1 MKKRFLVLAMALC
14 MVFALGFAFA
24 DETTETTPA
33 YDQAKH
39 DEVCV
44 KVEGWAEELCTN
56 PDHTFEPTCEE
67 KGAECYLCPLCLKC
81 LHKEEIDA
89 LGHDWKDV
97 AKVDATCKEDG
108 HEAYAYCA
116 NTLDKE
122 GKPTEFAV
130 KGEDGK
136 YTKVEKY
143 TVLPKLNHM
152 KDGEL
157 AKVPAGEWDP
167 DTFVCGQKYSLDAKC
182 GLCGEVLL
190 EKIDIVIDHEF
201 EAVKEDAPTCV
212 ETGVKAHEECVRG
225 ECTAVR
231 YEGKVYASIN
241 DKDLVKLV
249 TIEALGHDLVAVNGT
264 PGSCTEKPYYDY
276 MDCQR
281 EGCDYKEN
289 YVEMPLPDHEYEKVP
304 GKAATCEATG
314 LKDTWVCKFC
324 GKAVLKDA
332 KGEKIVAELDGLDDE
347 DRVIAALGHEWTT
360 IRGVLATCTTEGL
373 AAHEECTREGCG
385 KVKFNSSEYAAD
397 AAENLVKIP
406 AHGHAHED
414 GFEPNKLGAPKRE
427 GNEELLLL
435 QRDMIKLGKL
445 NKVGLIRERTDKEP
459 TCTLTG
465 YIATKWCPWCFEIVI
480 EGKEIPAKGHDWELT
495 EKGTMPT
502 CEETGLSDLW
512 TCKVCGETQGNEVI
526 AARGHDLK
534 YYAPV
539 QADCENDGNHGFY
552 YCVRENCNHGEID
565 LCTLNSGIMLIGED
579 AEAAV
584 CVCKPADRPVVEIFR
599 DKKGAIEV
607 PFAAFIPAYEHGYAV
622 PYVLDDGTS
631 QFIAP
636 IAPVDPTCYATGIMG
651 DGEYCVLCNEITVD
665 PTVIPMKEHTFG
677 LVLAAHDATCT
688 ENGFKGAVLCL
699 GGCGVAYTELENG
712 KKEYFNF
719 TTNEEGVVQGLEHL
733 NIPALGHD
741 VKDGVAQEPTCFVDG
756 WEAGTYCARCGI
768 TLTEQVKIPAAHKW
782 EDRAAVAPTCT
793 ESGLTAGQYC
803 PACKT
808 NTQKALLPLGHTYD
822 NYVEAVKPTCT
833 EKGHE
838 EGLCCSVCD
847 PDYAD
852 GKNDAWLIY
861 PSEIPALGHT
871 YSYVPGVYF
880 CGAKV
885 NYYGFFYCNV
895 CDHGTVYDE
904 LDAGMTNV
912 PAIADF
918 TVTYKTGKDGKI
930 INKLPENVIIPD
942 AVKIEAPEHDWTD
955 YFDRAPT
962 CTEDG
967 VTTARQCKACGL
979 KESEKYR
986 PATGHQWETVAGYAA
1001 TCEKIGLK
1009 DGKKCSVCGLM
1020 TIQEI
1025 IPATGHKLVHVD
1037 AKDPTCETEGNEDGK
1052 VCENK
1057 DCDYRE
1063 GAKIIEALGHDIKGV
1078 EWKVVTDENGVS
1090 IRIKRC
1096 LRCNEVAVWE
1106 PIEEAAEGKLGDANG
1121 DGYLNLADALAVLA
1135 YYGDDTTVI
1144 NMKNADANLDGKVDL
1159 LDALAIVRMWVGA

>member
-81 LHKEEIDA
+81 LHKEEVDA

-122 GKPTEFAV
+122 DKPTEFAV

-136 YTKVEKY
+136 YTKIEKY

-157 AKVPAGEWDP
+157 AKVPAGEWNP

-201 EAVKEDAPTCV
+201 EAVKEVAPTC
-212 ETGVKAHEECVRG
+212 EEDGVKAHEDCVRG
-225 ECTAVR
+225 ECDAVR
-231 YEGKVYASIN
+231 FEGKVYAN
-241 DKDLVKLV
+241 HDDEKLV
-249 TIEALGHDLVAVNGT
+249 EALTIEALGHDLVAVNGT

-289 YVEMPLPDHEYEKVP
+289 YVDMPAPGHKFTKKVA
-304 GKAATCEATG
+304 GKAATCEGTG
-314 LKDTWVCKFC
+314 LKDAWACEVC
-324 GKAVLKDA
+324 GKLALKDS
-332 KGEKIVAELDGLDDE
+332 KGNVTYEFDDLNDEK
-347 DRVIAALGHEWTT
+347 RVIAKLDHKWETILGTP
-360 IRGVLATCTTEGL
+360 ATCTTDGV
-373 AAHEECTREGCG
+373 AAHEECVRCD

-427 GNEELLLL
+427 GDESLLLV
-435 QRDMIKLGKL
+435 QRDMIQLGKL
-445 NKVGLIRERTDKEP
+445 DKFGLIRERTDKEP

-480 EGKEIPAKGHDWELT
+480 EPKTIPATGHDWELT
-495 EKGTMPT
+495 KKGKMPT

-512 TCKVCGETQGNEVI
+512 TCKVCGETEGNEVI
-526 AARGHDLK
+526 AALGHDLK
-534 YYAPV
+534 FVDAV
-539 QADCENDGNHGFY
+539 IADCENDGHIAYSYCDRKGCHYGVNNSIYYVVESGVGFGKSEGTS
-552 YCVRENCNHGEID
+552 VLLKDKDGKLVGH
-565 LCTLNSGIMLIGED
+565 
-579 AEAAV
+579 
-584 CVCKPADRPVVEIFR
+584 PADTVIV
-599 DKKGAIEV
+599 
-607 PFAAFIPAYEHGYAV
+607 AFEHGYAEDENGELIYD
-622 PYVLDDGTS
+622 PAE
-631 QFIAP
+631 FIMP
-636 IAPVDPTCYATGIMG
+636 IPAVDSTCYATGIEG
-651 DGEYCVLCNEITVD
+651 DGKYCVLCNDIVVD

-733 NIPALGHD
+733 NIPALNHD
-741 VKDGVAQEPTCFVDG
+741 VKNGVAQEPTCFVDG

-793 ESGLTAGQYC
+793 KSGLTAGQYC
-803 PACKT
+803 PVCKT

-861 PSEIPALGHT
+861 PSEVPALGHC
-871 YSYVPGVYF
+871 YHFIPGVYY
-880 CGAKV
+880 CGAEV
-885 NYYGFFYCNV
+885 NHYGFYYCDV
-895 CDHGTVYDE
+895 CDHGSIRNEQDDDFGFIFPSV
-904 LDAGMTNV
+904 
-912 PAIADF
+912 ADF

-930 INKLPENVIIPD
+930 IDKTPANVIIPD
-942 AVKIEAPEHDWTD
+942 AVKVEAPEHDWTD
-955 YFDRAPT
+955 YYDRAPT

-967 VTTARQCKACGL
+967 VTTARQCKVCGL

-1078 EWKVVTDENGVS
+1078 EWKVVTDQDGIS

-1096 LRCNEVAVWE
+1096 VRCNEVAVWE

-1121 DGYLNLADALAVLA
+1121 DGVISLADALAVLA
-1135 YYGDDTTVI
+1135 YYGDNTNTI
-1144 NMKNADANLDGKVDL
+1144 NEKNADVNLDGVISL
-1159 LDALAIVRMWVGA
+1159 ADALAIVRMWVGA